1 MPDAGWKAF
10 ERRVAKH
17 FPEGRRRGADTR
29 DGDIGKTDV
38 ISPGWAIEC
47 KLLKTVSFQI
57 MLDAA
62 LQAETNRP
70 EPDDIPIAIVKTKG
84 LQDKNAYTVFVWSTF
99 MEYFN
104 PRVSGSG
111 WGMAYLPARTPT
123 LNKIIETLD
132 DAEQW
137 SAKSG
142 AIPVAKIEKYGTDKV
157 IAIMRFGSF
166 SQHFI

>member
-1 MPDAGWKAF
+1 MPDAGWKKF
-10 ERRVAKH
+10 ERRIAEY

-29 DGDIGKTDV
+29 DKDIGKTDV
-38 ISPGWAIEC
+38 ISPGWSIEC

-70 EPDDIPIAIVKTKG
+70 EPDDIPIAIVKKKG
-84 LQDKNAYTVFVWSTF
+84 IQDVNALTVFVWSTF
-99 MEYFN
+99 MDHFN
-104 PRVSGSG
+104 PRVTGSG
-111 WGMAYLPARTPT
+111 WGMSYLPVRKPT
-123 LNKIIETLD
+123 YNCILKTID
-132 DAEQW
+132 DAEEW
-137 SAKSG
+137 SKDIG

-157 IAIMRFGSF
+157 IAVMRFGSF